1 MLIPAILICLV
12 LSALFS
18 GIEIAFFS
26 ANRLKIELSNQR
38 GSFSGKILA
47 DFIKQP
53 PKFIVTTLLGNNVVL
68 VVFGMLM
75 VQAIETPLAEFI
87 GSPFWAMIIQTV
99 VSTLILL
106 FVGEFIPKVI
116 FKVFADTVLP
126 LLAFPFYLVY
136 LVLRP
141 AALIIDGLASLTL
154 KIFRVEVRENE
165 ATFSSVDLEKFIKDH
180 NPNLDDEEEEVD
192 RELFENA
199 LYLKNLK
206 VRECMVPRKE
216 IVAVEVNDTI
226 AELKSAIISS
236 NHSRILIY
244 NENIDKLLGYVHHF
258 DLHKRPKAINDVLIP
273 IRVVPE
279 SMPLQKLLNIF
290 IKENKSIAWVVN
302 EYGGTAGIITLED
315 ILEEIFGEIEDE
327 YDHDEY
333 VENQLSATEYMLSGR
348 LEIDHINE
356 EYGLEIPDDEYETLS
371 GFIISNSGKIPEKDE
386 IINIGRYTFK
396 IMDVSDTKIETV
408 KLTLNPPE
416 DLND

>member
-1 MLIPAILICLV
+1 MIIPGILVCLV

-47 DFIKQP
+47 DFIKHP
-53 PKFIVTTLLGNNVVL
+53 PKFIVTTLLGNNIVL

-75 VQAIETPLAEFI
+75 GQAIETPLAQYI
-87 GSPFWAMIIQTV
+87 GSAFWAMIIQTV

-116 FKVFADTVLP
+116 FKVFADTLLP

-136 LVLRP
+136 WLIRP

-154 KIFRVEVRENE
+154 KIFRVEVREND

-180 NPNLDDEEEEVD
+180 NPNLEEEEEEVD

-216 IVAVEVNDTI
+216 IVAVEINDTI
-226 AELKSAIISS
+226 SDLKATIIKS

-258 DLHKRPKAINDVLIP
+258 DLHKRPATIQDILIP

-302 EYGGTAGIITLED
+302 EYGGTAGVITLED

-327 YDHDEY
+327 YDQDEY

-408 KLTLNPPE
+408 KLTLNEPE